1 MRCCF
6 NKKQVYYYEEVKHE
20 SNSTC
25 YDKSIYDAN
34 F

>member
-6 NKKQVYYYEEVKHE
+6 NKKQVYYEEVKHE